1 MKLKLL
7 KGAFFSIVLIS
18 ITLGTYYLLISVFS
32 IEIDATS
39 IATYIVDGDTFDISS
54 GDRIR
59 LADVDTPERGEAG
72 FDEASNF
79 LRSRIYNRRVYL
91 DIDDI
96 YIYDTYGSRLVCL
109 VYVDYNST
117 HFLNVNK
124 ALLVRDYAHISDY
137 DNEFS
142 PYEWTLFVPKP
153 GTDMKLKFLG
163 ISTLIGFGST
173 LVLYVILKKIWS
185 LLSSGFSR
193 VKRLLSF

>member
-59 LADVDTPERGEAG
+59 LADVDTPERDEAG
-72 FDEASNF
+72 FYEASEF
-79 LRSRIYNRRVYL
+79 LSLLIYHKKVYL

-96 YIYDTYGSRLVCL
+96 NIYDTYGSRLVCL

-124 ALLVRDYAHISDY
+124 ALLVGDYAYISDY

-142 PYEWTLFVPKP
+142 PYEWTLLAPKP
-153 GTDMKLKFLG
+153 STNEKLKLLG
-163 ISTLIGFGST
+163 ISTVIGFGST

-193 VKRLLSF
+193 AKRLLSF